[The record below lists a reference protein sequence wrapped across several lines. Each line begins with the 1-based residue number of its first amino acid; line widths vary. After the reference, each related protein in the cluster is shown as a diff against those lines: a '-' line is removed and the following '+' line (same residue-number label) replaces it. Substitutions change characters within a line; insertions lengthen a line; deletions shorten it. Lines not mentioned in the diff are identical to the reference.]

1 MEIKF
6 SKVFILVFC
15 LIPLLTSCEN
25 SRSPESGID
34 SEEIVLNSISEEG
47 IIIFEKNSGKNLL
60 IQDSNFQY
68 EDKEL
73 SLNEL
78 LNKYDEVLFL
88 SFKNKSIV
96 KQVQSGQKVKIWY
109 SEILE
114 SNPPI
119 YKVEQLE
126 ISEG

>member
-1 MEIKF
+1 M
-6 SKVFILVFC
+6 
-15 LIPLLTSCEN
+15 SCDN
-25 SRSPESGID
+25 SRSPESGIN
-34 SEEIVLNSISEEG
+34 SEEIVLNSTSEEG
-47 IIIFEKNSGKNLL
+47 IILFEKNSGKNLL

-96 KQVQSGQKVKIWY
+96 KQVQSSQKVKIWY

-126 ISEG
+126 VSEGQ